1 MDFAQVLQRFDT
13 FPVKMILL
21 WIKFK
26 FSSYLGP
33 VICMREVSRSRI
45 IQTSLY
51 VETTEEPD
59 EFAMY
64 ATVFTRLTLDSTNLI
79 RFL

>member
-13 FPVKMILL
+13 FPVKIIFL

-26 FSSYLGP
+26 FRSYLGP
-33 VICMREVSRSRI
+33 VICMRVLRRSRI
-45 IQTSLY
+45 IQNSLY
-51 VETTEEPD
+51 VETNKEPD
-59 EFAMY
+59 EFALY
-64 ATVFTRLTLDSTNLI
+64 ATVFTRLILDSTNLI